1 MKSLNGCFCFEASL
15 RSRDMYSSAVSATAK
30 HCVCVC
36 VRACMCLRAYVN
48 SEVNV
53 FTFGVDVCQMRLLD
67 PLPLSCL
74 LPRCN
79 KV

>member
-1 MKSLNGCFCFEASL
+1 MVAFVL
-15 RSRDMYSSAVSATAK
+15 RPVLGVETCTVLLYRLTAK
-30 HCVCVC
+30 HCVC

-53 FTFGVDVCQMRLLD
+53 FTFGVDVCQMRLLN